1 MCDLKF
7 EMRAALMEVF
17 MDRRIVIAFLL
28 AAGSGCVGGQGPGEY
43 GTGSPQQDAAHQTTD
58 YRTQANSLREMADR
72 RQLEAELLARE
83 VGASDPAVEKK
94 RRLAD
99 ELRAA
104 AVEADNKAKDTAR
117 QVPHGMVQ

>member
-1 MCDLKF
+1 MHT
-7 EMRAALMEVF
+7 RASL
-17 MDRRIVIAFLL
+17 IVVTLL
-28 AAGSGCVGGQGPGEY
+28 ASAGCAGGQGAGEY
-43 GTGSPQQDAAHQTTD
+43 GTASPQREAAEQTAD

-72 RQLEAELLARE
+72 RQLEADLLARE
-83 VGASDPAVEKK
+83 VGPNDPAVGKK

-104 AVEADNKAKDTAR
+104 AVEAENNAHEAGR